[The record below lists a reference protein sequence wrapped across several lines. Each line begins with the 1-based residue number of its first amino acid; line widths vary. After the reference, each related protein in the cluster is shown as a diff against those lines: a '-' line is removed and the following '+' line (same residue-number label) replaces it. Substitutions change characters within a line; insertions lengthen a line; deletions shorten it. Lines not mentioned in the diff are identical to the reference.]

1 MNRKANDV
9 SLIPADQA
17 AQRLGVSEEWVRKAA
32 RERRLASVKI
42 GSRLLFR
49 PQDVDDYIAA
59 HLREPVE
66 A

>member
-1 MNRKANDV
+1 
-9 SLIPADQA
+9 
-17 AQRLGVSEEWVRKAA
+17 VSEEWVRKAA